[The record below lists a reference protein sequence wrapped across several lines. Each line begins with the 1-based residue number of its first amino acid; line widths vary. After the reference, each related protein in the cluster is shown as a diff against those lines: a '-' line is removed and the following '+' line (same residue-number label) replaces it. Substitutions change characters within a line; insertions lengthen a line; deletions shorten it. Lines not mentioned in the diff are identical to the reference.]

1 MKKYYL
7 SFLLI
12 SILFSCIENQK
23 LETISLFNGE
33 NLDGWIIYGTEKWYV
48 EDYELVCESGPDK
61 EYGYLGTEEN
71 FDDFILTLQFKQE
84 NNGNSGVFFRSSVDG
99 TKVKGWQVEVAPPG
113 LHSGGIYES
122 YGRGWLIKPDPA
134 KDSVVKMGEWNS
146 MKIKVISDEVTTSIN
161 GTEMI
166 KIKDSIIGKGIG
178 GVALQ
183 IHDGGGIK
191 VRWKN
196 LRIKKL

>member
-1 MKKYYL
+1 MNKYYL
-7 SFLLI
+7 IIVVIFMAI
-12 SILFSCIENQK
+12 SCG
-23 LETISLFNGE
+23 ETKKSEIISLFNGE

-48 EDYELVCESGPDK
+48 EDKELVCESGPDK
-61 EYGYLGTEEN
+61 QYGYLGTEKN
-71 FDDFILTLQFKQE
+71 FDDFILSLQFKQE
-84 NNGNSGVFFRSSVDG
+84 NNGNSGVFFRSTVDG

-122 YGRGWLIKPDPA
+122 YGRGWLIKPA
-134 KDSVVKMGEWNS
+134 SSKDSIVKMGEWND
-146 MKIKVISDEVTTSIN
+146 MKIKVIGNDVTTWIN
-161 GTEMI
+161 NTEMI

-196 LRIKKL
+196 LKIQKL